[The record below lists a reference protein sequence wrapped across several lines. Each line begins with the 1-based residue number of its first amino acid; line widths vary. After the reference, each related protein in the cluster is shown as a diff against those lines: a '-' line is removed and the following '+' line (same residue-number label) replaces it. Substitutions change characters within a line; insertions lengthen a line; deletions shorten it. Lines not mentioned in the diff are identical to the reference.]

1 MNRQPPDP
9 ASHTSMLPWYSYP
22 LLSSC
27 FPCSGLFLKRHWSS
41 GLRNTAIGLL
51 LGLVTWML
59 FTQAGT
65 GAAILF
71 AMLGILPWWCL
82 QAYEASFS
90 HSHTF
95 LQTVTRIWHH
105 AHDIHFLGGL
115 FLLTAFTDLY
125 IILEN
130 PDYALTIFCSK
141 PSGILGV
148 LAKAQSP
155 ILHLGIGYGFLRLT
169 RWSLW
174 LYFVY
179 AGFGLL
185 NATTNFAC
193 FGFGRI
199 RTIFL
204 LTLLAFTLYVYV
216 RRHCFRGHT

>member
-1 MNRQPPDP
+1 MNRQQ
-9 ASHTSMLPWYSYP
+9 AESSHQTSSFPKYISP
-22 LLSSC
+22 LFSC
-27 FPCSGLFLKRHWSS
+27 IIPCSGQLLKRHWAG
-41 GLRNTAIGLL
+41 GLRNVALGIGL
-51 LGLVTWML
+51 GLMTWML
-59 FTQAGT
+59 FIQFGV

-71 AMLGILPWWCL
+71 AMLGVLPWWCL

-90 HSHTF
+90 HPHTF
-95 LQTVTRIWHH
+95 FQTVARIWQY

-115 FLLTAFTDLY
+115 FLLTAMTDLY
-125 IILEN
+125 IILGN
-130 PDYALTIFCSK
+130 PEYALTIFCTK
-141 PSGILGV
+141 PSGIPGI

-155 ILHLGIGYGFLRLT
+155 ILHLGIGYGFLRLR

-185 NATTNFAC
+185 NASANFAC

-216 RRHCFRGHT
+216 RRNSFSSP